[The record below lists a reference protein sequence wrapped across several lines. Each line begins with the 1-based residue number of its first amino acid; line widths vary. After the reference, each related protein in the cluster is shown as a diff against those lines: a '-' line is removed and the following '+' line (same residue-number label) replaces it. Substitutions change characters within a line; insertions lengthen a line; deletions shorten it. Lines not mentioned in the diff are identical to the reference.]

1 MRKCI
6 VLFLIFVVAL
16 VIAVVSQSKTD
27 KLDASMENIL
37 VKK

>member
-16 VIAVVSQSKTD
+16 FF
-27 KLDASMENIL
+27 ASVAEKKETKWNEDWKEMV